1 MSLEWTLT
9 VAGGSTLLVAI
20 LYAMHMLDER
30 KWARDAERRAEW
42 ERTHPAE

>member
-1 MSLEWTLT
+1 MSIDPIW
-9 VAGGSTLLVAI
+9 VFFGGSTLVI
-20 LYAMHMLDER
+20 TVLYVTHLLDER

>member
-1 MSLEWTLT
+1 MTIEWIWLSIAILCA
-9 VAGGSTLLVAI
+9 VAGV
-20 LYAMHMLDER
+20 LYVTQMLDER